1 MQEILDTDTEF
12 SLVRRAQSFAHAG
25 RGIWVFFKT
34 TPNAWIHV
42 GILLGAVALG
52 VYFSITA
59 TEWIFLIFAGGFV
72 LVAEAFN
79 TAIEIDINLTSPEYH
94 PYAKDTKDV
103 SAGAV
108 LLASLTA
115 LIIGMLIFVPYFI

>member
-42 GILLGAVALG
+42 SILLGAVALG

-59 TEWIFLIFAGGFV
+59 TEWMFLIFAGGFV